1 MTGSKLPVTFF
12 YPFQRWL
19 WRVKSE
25 PADFKLMNRN
35 ILIGLLILCSCSPI
49 TEDSN
54 LIFASK
60 GEIDLR
66 TYDFQKVVPLS
77 GEWVFDWKNLIP
89 PLPTSS
95 ANQTSQNSIKATS
108 KPIKSFLQVGERWK
122 EHFEGIGFGTYQL
135 KILFPETAKQN
146 IYALRFFQTGG
157 AAMSIYVNGQ
167 LELELGKV
175 GTSKDSMIPTRSSGI
190 VLLPHPNVETNILV
204 HISNF
209 YHDDGS
215 FWYPPT
221 LGLYKK
227 INTQVF
233 NEAIR
238 DALLTGALIFMA
250 FYHFTVYFFRRHKTI
265 VFYFG
270 IYSLIIALH
279 SISLNGDS
287 LYFLFPDVPYRL
299 AFALSLI
306 FFLAMPSYLLFLY
319 QRFPENFSKPIITF
333 FIISCTSLYIFVLVT
348 PSELGSQATFYGIF
362 LTILALFYSVLCMIH
377 AVYQKKDMA
386 IPLLLIQFF
395 LFLSAI
401 NDTLYLYGIL
411 NYFMILKYSYLST
424 ALFQSLVLAS
434 YFTKSFLKNEILG
447 KELSLLNESLEKTVI
462 VRTKEYKEAKQVA
475 EEANQW
481 KDKFLSLA
489 AHDLRSPLSTVYSA
503 LTLITDKD
511 SSEEEKSHIL
521 KQVFVILENAM
532 STVEHLLNLNRF
544 RLDQGQIPI
553 QLTENHFTTLIQTLL
568 DSFTIEFKKKKL
580 KIQLLI
586 PPNAIVYADTSILIE
601 ILRNLIAN
609 AIKFSHTDGSIQIS
623 FDETEEYAEI
633 RIKDDGSGIS
643 LDRQKDLFLKP
654 MSSLGTL
661 GEKGFGIGLK
671 LCFELIRL
679 HEGSIQ
685 VHSEPGKGSLF
696 VLKFPKENRTV
707 PLA

>member
-12 YPFQRWL
+12 YPLQRWL

-77 GEWVFDWKNLIP
+77 GEWVFDWKNLNP

-250 FYHFTVYFFRRHKTI
+250 FYHFTV
-265 VFYFG
+265 
-270 IYSLIIALH
+270 
-279 SISLNGDS
+279 
-287 LYFLFPDVPYRL
+287 
-299 AFALSLI
+299 
-306 FFLAMPSYLLFLY
+306 
-319 QRFPENFSKPIITF
+319 
-333 FIISCTSLYIFVLVT
+333 
-348 PSELGSQATFYGIF
+348 
-362 LTILALFYSVLCMIH
+362 
-377 AVYQKKDMA
+377 
-386 IPLLLIQFF
+386 
-395 LFLSAI
+395 
-401 NDTLYLYGIL
+401 
-411 NYFMILKYSYLST
+411 
-424 ALFQSLVLAS
+424 
-434 YFTKSFLKNEILG
+434 
-447 KELSLLNESLEKTVI
+447 
-462 VRTKEYKEAKQVA
+462 
-475 EEANQW
+475 
-481 KDKFLSLA
+481 
-489 AHDLRSPLSTVYSA
+489 
-503 LTLITDKD
+503 
-511 SSEEEKSHIL
+511 
-521 KQVFVILENAM
+521 
-532 STVEHLLNLNRF
+532 
-544 RLDQGQIPI
+544 
-553 QLTENHFTTLIQTLL
+553 
-568 DSFTIEFKKKKL
+568 
-580 KIQLLI
+580 
-586 PPNAIVYADTSILIE
+586 
-601 ILRNLIAN
+601 
-609 AIKFSHTDGSIQIS
+609 
-623 FDETEEYAEI
+623 
-633 RIKDDGSGIS
+633 
-643 LDRQKDLFLKP
+643 
-654 MSSLGTL
+654 
-661 GEKGFGIGLK
+661 
-671 LCFELIRL
+671 
-679 HEGSIQ
+679 
-685 VHSEPGKGSLF
+685 
-696 VLKFPKENRTV
+696 
-707 PLA
+707 